1 AINAIKKALQHKGF
15 GMVEIVSQCPINFGR
30 RALGTGDPLKN
41 IQWIEER
48 SVTVEKAGKLPEEE
62 LSRRFVLGNFIE
74 KHKPVFKGSSV
85 YEPEGG

>member
-1 AINAIKKALQHKGF
+1 
-15 GMVEIVSQCPINFGR
+15 
-30 RALGTGDPLKN
+30 
-41 IQWIEER
+41 
-48 SVTVEKAGKLPEEE
+48 VEKAGKLPEEE